1 MQIYNYLHEK
11 YSFNKRVLQTML
23 IYDYKTYLF
32 DFAFIV
38 LLLVV
43 GQTWYFVDSYTF
55 FYNIINII
63 KNNTIYNILK
73 L

>member
-1 MQIYNYLHEK
+1 
-11 YSFNKRVLQTML
+11 ML